1 MTDTTHHASDT
12 NEEGV
17 YIPKSYQ
24 FERDM
29 DHGEEEGRYDSLE
42 FPEGSNDHYVYESA
56 DALLDNLDDLSEMI
70 RDFFKNQKERIEIL
84 DGYSKGQNYTILN
97 GRRRIGEGKADYR
110 ISHNWGGYISNF
122 TTGFIASIP
131 IDVTVDDAEEN
142 KDSQTEVIENISE
155 YNDINNLNQELTF
168 DTSRFGRAFELHY
181 RTESTEGYRDAI
193 KLIDADEMFVIRDKT
208 VERNIIAA
216 VHVPIFNGNLE
227 VTLYTADKR
236 ITYAPTDPT
245 HPALTGAEEKKHFYN
260 DVPVVEWANN
270 RFREGDW
277 ENEIGLFDAYDA
289 AQSDTA
295 NYMSDLND
303 AALVLKGD
311 LKNSDLT
318 PRDAYL
324 MAKANVFLLES
335 GTTVDGRQTS
345 VDADYIYKKYDVQ
358 GTEAYKK
365 RILDD
370 IYKLVNVP
378 NIDDDKFGSQSGIA
392 IQYKLIG
399 LQQLRATKV
408 NYYKKALQRRYQL
421 ISNVHKELN
430 DVQFN
435 PYKLTFRFHEN
446 LPQDIWE
453 EVEKFIKAGGV
464 ISNVTLTELSSFTE
478 YEREKERIAREER
491 DRREPF
497 MTDAERS
504 E

>member
-1 MTDTTHHASDT
+1 MTDTTYKG
-12 NEEGV
+12 EGEYV
-17 YIPKSYQ
+17 PKSYR

-29 DHGEEEGRYDSLE
+29 DFKENEKRYDTLQFS
-42 FPEGSNDHYVYESA
+42 EGSNDHYVYESA
-56 DALLDNLDDLSEMI
+56 EELLKHKEHLVDMI
-70 RDFFKNQKERIEIL
+70 RNFFNTQKVRLDIL
-84 DGYSKGQNYTILN
+84 GGYSKGENHTILQ
-97 GRRRIGEGKADYR
+97 GRRRAGEDKADYR

-122 TTGFIASIP
+122 TTGFISSIP
-131 IDVTVDDAEEN
+131 IDVMLDDSELSESDVEA
-142 KDSQTEVIENISE
+142 QTEALNKVSE
-155 YNDINNLNQELTF
+155 FNDIDNLNQELIF

-181 RTESTEGYRDAI
+181 RAEVDGQYIDSI

-216 VHVPIFNGNLE
+216 VHVPIFNGDLE
-227 VTLYTADKR
+227 VTVYTDKQIISYDSTVPDNPDLSR
-236 ITYAPTDPT
+236 R
-245 HPALTGAEEKKHFYN
+245 EEKQHYYN

-303 AALVLKGD
+303 AALVIKGD

-324 MAKANVFLLES
+324 MAKANVFMLES

-408 NYYKKALQRRYQL
+408 NYYKKALKRRYQL
-421 ISNVHKELN
+421 IANVHKELN

-453 EVEKFIKAGGV
+453 EVEKFIKAGGI

-478 YEREKERIAREER
+478 YEKEKERIAREER